1 MLIIIYACSIHFFCF
16 VLQRP
21 TIDPCTTLPITG
33 YFIHAI
39 VTRRNANERIYTSKY
54 VDDML
59 GGTMGEF
66 SVSYNAS
73 FEQDLEPNANYI
85 FIVNTQNNVLEISRT
100 DTRSSCNC
108 SKYLYLLYFSH
119 ILLSDYS
126 MNYIIINQV
135 LRIIKIAVKNDIK
148 KVYIIT

>member
-1 MLIIIYACSIHFFCF
+1 MLYILDVDYACNIHKLGFFCF

-39 VTRRNANERIYTSKY
+39 VTHRNANERIYTSKY

-59 GGTMGEF
+59 GGIMGEF

-85 FIVNTQNNVLEISRT
+85 FIVNTQSNVLEISRT
-100 DTRSSCNC
+100 T
-108 SKYLYLLYFSH
+108 
-119 ILLSDYS
+119 
-126 MNYIIINQV
+126 
-135 LRIIKIAVKNDIK
+135 
-148 KVYIIT
+148 